1 MHFLYFDVI
10 KRCFLEIPVDTA
22 LSLHKSEKLN
32 KTCFMDG
39 RFRSSRPKR
48 ALGLDS
54 TGLAF
59 VFQNF
64 SLTKSLLH
72 F

>member
-1 MHFLYFDVI
+1 MYFDII
-10 KRCFLEIPVDTA
+10 KKCVLEIPVDTA
-22 LSLHKSEKLN
+22 LSLHKSVKLN

-39 RFRSSRPKR
+39 RFQSSRPKR
-48 ALGLDS
+48 TLGLDNS

-59 VFQNF
+59 VFQSF